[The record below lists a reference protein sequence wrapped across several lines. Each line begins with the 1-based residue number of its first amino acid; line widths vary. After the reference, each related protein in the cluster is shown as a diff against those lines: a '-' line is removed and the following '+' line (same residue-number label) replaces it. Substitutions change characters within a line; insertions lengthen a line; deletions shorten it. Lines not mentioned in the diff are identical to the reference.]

1 MSTENPPQQK
11 QWWLRTR
18 PWAMGALIGLAYTV
32 PARLIFFGLGWPK
45 EGDQSL
51 AFWLVG
57 AMSTAFLFGVPA
69 ATGALAVEAAA
80 RKSPVTL
87 TQAILLPWVACAT
100 AIAVAAITLIEGSIC
115 IFLAAPV
122 FFGMGSVGG
131 VAMWL
136 LQRARRKPGAPVALS
151 VALLPLLWGG
161 AEANVRGQ
169 PSLYR
174 VDNVQEIAAPPAVVW
189 RHIAS
194 VDPIAPEELPWSL
207 SHAIGL
213 PRPIAATL
221 TDQRHGGVRRATF
234 ERGLVFREEVTD
246 WQEQKTLA
254 FSIAAEQAP
263 AEALDEHVVVGG
275 QYFDV
280 IDGRYTLRALPNGHT
295 ELSLTSTHRLTTTL
309 NGYAGIWSQA
319 IMWDLQRVIMRVV
332 AARCEAA
339 VAAKPPQAGQPR

>member
-1 MSTENPPQQK
+1 MSDNSAIAKQ
-11 QWWLRTR
+11 QWWLSVR
-18 PWAMGALIGLAYTV
+18 PWALGAAVGLAYTV

-45 EGDQSL
+45 DGDQSL

-69 ATGALAVEAAA
+69 ATGALAVTVAG
-80 RKSPVTL
+80 RKGKVTL
-87 TQAILLPWVACAT
+87 PQAIFLPWVACAT
-100 AIAVAAITLIEGSIC
+100 AIAVAALTLIEGSIC

-122 FFGMGSVGG
+122 FFSMGSVGG

-136 LQRARRKPGAPVALS
+136 VQRARSQRGTPVALS

-161 AEANVRGQ
+161 AEANVRGE

-174 VDNVQEIAAPPAVVW
+174 VENVQEIAAPPAVVW

-194 VDPIAPEELPWSL
+194 VDPIAPAELPWSL
-207 SHAIGL
+207 SHFIGL

-221 TDQRHGGVRRATF
+221 TEQRQGGVRRATF
-234 ERGLVFREEVTD
+234 ERGLVFREEVID

-280 IDGRYTLRALPNGHT
+280 IDGRYTLQALPDGKT
-295 ELSLTSTHRLTTTL
+295 RLTLSSTHRLTTTL

-339 VAAKPPQAGQPR
+339 VARSATAGSSRP

>member
-1 MSTENPPQQK
+1 MSTETTPPQNP
-11 QWWLRTR
+11 WWLRMR
-18 PWAMGALIGLAYTV
+18 PWAIGALIGLAYTV

-45 EGDQSL
+45 ENDQTL
-51 AFWLVG
+51 AYWLVG

-69 ATGALAVEAAA
+69 ATGALAVHAAA
-80 RKSPVTL
+80 RSRPVTL
-87 TQAILLPWVACAT
+87 PQAILLPWMACLT
-100 AIAVAAITLIEGSIC
+100 AIAVAALTLIEGSIC
-115 IFLAAPV
+115 IALAAPV
-122 FFGMGSVGG
+122 FLAMGSLGG

-136 LQRARRKPGAPVALS
+136 MQRNQRKPGAPVALS

-161 AEANVRGQ
+161 AEANVRGE
-169 PSLYR
+169 PTLYR
-174 VDNVQEIAAPPAVVW
+174 VDNVQEIAASPAVVW

-194 VDPIAPEELPWSL
+194 VDPIAPEELPWSF

-221 TDQRHGGVRRATF
+221 TEQRQGGVRRATF
-234 ERGLVFREEVTD
+234 ERGLVFREEVID

-254 FSIAAEQAP
+254 FSIAAEHAP

-280 IDGRYTLRALPNGHT
+280 IDGRYSLRVLPNGHT

-319 IMWDLQRVIMRVV
+319 IMWDLQRVIMRVI

-339 VAAKPPQAGQPR
+339 QAKLPAAAQVGP